1 VAAEVT
7 GDALPD
13 GDSGAADAFVSAADY
28 PLCVV
33 TTHADG
39 EDSGCLA
46 GFVTQ
51 CSIVPVRFIVCISKV
66 NHTFG
71 VAERSSGLAV
81 HLLGSDQLDIAEL
94 FGEESGDWVDKFE
107 QLRWSRGVTGAP
119 LLAECAC
126 WIEGP
131 IINWISGG
139 DHEAFVIAV
148 SGGGAGTREGSLMVS
163 DASSLDAG
171 HPA

>member
-1 VAAEVT
+1 MRRDLIP
-7 GDALPD
+7 DAR
-13 GDSGAADAFVSAADY
+13 SAVDAFMSAADY
-28 PLCVV
+28 PLHVV
-33 TTHADG
+33 TAHAEG

-51 CSIVPVRFIVCISKV
+51 CSMAPARFIVCISKA

-81 HLLGSDQLDIAEL
+81 HLLGSDQGEIATL

-107 QLRWSRGVTGAP
+107 QVRWSRGTTGAP
-119 LLAECAC
+119 LLAECAAF
-126 WIEGP
+126 IEGP
-131 IINWISGG
+131 IINRLSGG
-139 DHEAFVIAV
+139 DHEAFVMGV
-148 SGGGAGTREGSLMVS
+148 SGGGAGTCEGRFLQS

>member
-1 VAAEVT
+1 MS
-7 GDALPD
+7 GDVIPD
-13 GDSGAADAFVSAADY
+13 AGSGAADAFVGASDY
-28 PLCVV
+28 PLHVV
-33 TTHADG
+33 TAHAEG

-51 CSIVPVRFIVCISKV
+51 CSMAPERFIVCISRA

-71 VAERSSGLAV
+71 VAKRSRGLAV
-81 HLLGSDQLDIAEL
+81 HLLGSDQRDIATL

-107 QLRWSRGVTGAP
+107 DVRWSRGVTGAP
-119 LLAECAC
+119 LLAECVAF
-126 WIEGP
+126 IEGP
-131 IINWISGG
+131 IIRRISGG
-139 DHEAFVIAV
+139 DHEAFVMGV
-148 SGGGAGTREGSLMVS
+148 SGGGAGTHEGRFLQS